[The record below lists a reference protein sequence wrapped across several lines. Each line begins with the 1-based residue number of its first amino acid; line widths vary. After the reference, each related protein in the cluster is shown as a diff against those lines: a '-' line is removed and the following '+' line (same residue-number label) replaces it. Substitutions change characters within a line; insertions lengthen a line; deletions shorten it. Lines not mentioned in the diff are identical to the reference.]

1 MIYFKFNCKPFS
13 QDNVDKLARR
23 SFLGRFFSKLFHR
36 LEANPDFEEAID
48 FVAEWLIEY
57 DDVEFHQA
65 VREIGF
71 DTNKNLIVKLPDE
84 RNYGYWSD
92 LDCDMNFFKK
102 FNYQLI
108 TKEAFDFLWNST
120 RYDRELKKFVPIND
134 VNGQ

>member
-23 SFLGRFFSKLFHR
+23 SFLGRFFSKLFHH

-65 VREIGF
+65 VREMGF
-71 DTNKNLIVKLPDE
+71 DTNKNLIVKL
-84 RNYGYWSD
+84 
-92 LDCDMNFFKK
+92 
-102 FNYQLI
+102 
-108 TKEAFDFLWNST
+108 A
-120 RYDRELKKFVPIND
+120 
-134 VNGQ
+134 